1 MVIKE
6 EIMKRIEKII
16 RISIFKNVDTIN
28 NNIFELYGLKEP
40 IRHCAFN
47 KNIVE
52 ASFK

>member
-16 RISIFKNVDTIN
+16 RISIFKNVDIIN
-28 NNIFELYGLKEP
+28 NNIFELYGLKEL
-40 IRHCAFN
+40 IRYCVFN

-52 ASFK
+52 VSFK